1 MQKIPEIRKILFAS
15 DLSEVSKHAFSY
27 ALSLARAYK
36 AQVLFLY
43 VMEEINPNVQA
54 FVDLETIAPARKQAA
69 EEARATLSGKR
80 RDIAALRSDLQQFYD
95 VATKD
100 LEKTGQAAS
109 SGDIIVTEGD
119 VVQTIIRM
127 AQSHDCDAIVLGS
140 KRRGA
145 LAEAMFGSVTKGV
158 LRHSDR
164 LVIVAPPASKNPH

>member
-1 MQKIPEIRKILFAS
+1 MQQIPEIQKILFAS
-15 DLSEVSKHAFSY
+15 DLSQVSKHAFAY

-54 FVDLETIAPARKQAA
+54 FVDLEAVAPARKQAA

-95 VATKD
+95 TATKD
-100 LEKTGQAAS
+100 IETSGQASA
-109 SGDIIVTEGD
+109 SGDVIVTEGN
-119 VVQTIIRM
+119 VVETIIRT
-127 AQSHDCDAIVLGS
+127 ARDQNCDAIVLGS
-140 KRRGA
+140 RRRGA

-164 LVIVAPPASKNPH
+164 LVIVAPPAPAKTH

>member
-1 MQKIPEIRKILFAS
+1 MQQIPEIRKILFSS
-15 DLSEVSKHAFSY
+15 DLSETSKHAFAY

-43 VMEEINPNVQA
+43 VMDEINPNVQA
-54 FVDLETIAPARKQAA
+54 FVDLEAIAPARRQAI

-100 LEKTGQAAS
+100 LEKTGQVAS

-119 VVQTIIRM
+119 VAPTIIRM
-127 AQSHDCDAIVLGS
+127 AKEHDCDAIVLGS
-140 KRRGA
+140 RRRGA

-164 LVIVAPPASKNPH
+164 LVIVAPPASKATR